1 VSETD
6 DEVERDA
13 QRGPGRL
20 IIGSPESDSR
30 VKGAIALYIRVYA
43 REGFEQACEQFHA
56 VLADALKNQKDRPIV
71 IYGDIDGHR
80 DRRGFLDVD
89 MLDFQCIAYAMAR
102 KCASHI
108 SMPSIEVH
116 PDALPDKPSTEI
128 SITDRPYFEGNPAP
142 EGVEL
147 VNPLDEVDPE
157 IRAFFRQQQRIYEYN
172 RRRK

>member
-43 REGFEQACEQFHA
+43 REGFE
-56 VLADALKNQKDRPIV
+56 NQKDRPIV
-71 IYGDIDGHR
+71 IYCDIDGHR